1 MMIFSGVR
9 IFLYNVPVAIEKA
22 SSLFN
27 ILFGTALPFVIIFGC
42 NLLIIITV
50 KRAARERDKLK
61 SSQVEKQQ
69 KDSHMTAM
77 LLFVSIAY
85 VVTTLPYRLF
95 DPVMEMPELVAMYDM
110 TQQYWRLRYTVSI
123 SFVMNLWF
131 CNYAVN
137 FYLYCIG
144 GGRRYWN
151 DTKAVIGQL
160 MPCIPK

>member
-1 MMIFSGVR
+1 
-9 IFLYNVPVAIEKA
+9 VAIEKA

-50 KRAARERDKLK
+50 KRAARERVKLK

-95 DPVMEMPELVAMYDM
+95 DPVMEMPEVAAMYDM
-110 TQQYWRLRYTVSI
+110 TQQYWRLRYI
-123 SFVMNLWF
+123 ICAFFVMNLWF

-144 GGRRYWN
+144 GGHRYRN
-151 DTKAVIGQL
+151 DTKAVIGQIL
-160 MPCIPK
+160 PCVANI